1 MLTMTPNQNTGVAL
15 CARCFCPLDIRQS
28 YRVDLCLP
36 APPPLPPGI
45 HIHHPPATG
54 AAAHLH
60 PLLMPQEPNIPAPPY
75 EPPNSSQPMEHEQ
88 GVGIEHE
95 QDYEVE
101 GEQDNGTEHEQD
113 HGAEG
118 KQEHGDSSQ
127 SCCSSTSTSSTF
139 NSVFTDFTINTEFAA
154 GLQAT
159 QDMHFSQE
167 PFWASSL
174 PPPLILG

>member
-1 MLTMTPNQNTGVAL
+1 
-15 CARCFCPLDIRQS
+15 
-28 YRVDLCLP
+28 
-36 APPPLPPGI
+36 
-45 HIHHPPATG
+45 
-54 AAAHLH
+54 
-60 PLLMPQEPNIPAPPY
+60 
-75 EPPNSSQPMEHEQ
+75 MEHEQ

-127 SCCSSTSTSSTF
+127 SCRSSTSTSSTF
-139 NSVFTDFTINTEFAA
+139 NSVFTDFTINAEFAA

-167 PFWASSL
+167 PFRASSL
-174 PPPLILG
+174 PPPLRLHL